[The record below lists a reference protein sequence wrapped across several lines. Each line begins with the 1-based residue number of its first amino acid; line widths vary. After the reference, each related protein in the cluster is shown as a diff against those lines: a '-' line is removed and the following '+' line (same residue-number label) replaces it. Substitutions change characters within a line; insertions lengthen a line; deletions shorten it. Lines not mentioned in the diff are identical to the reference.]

1 VSKLLKLRKIGRR
14 PWIVR
19 FQIEI
24 CDTDGSVRSWVSS
37 HPVADLEDII
47 GVGDA
52 WAIVKA
58 ASSAKSDEDGGWIT
72 WDIGRTP
79 GE

>member
-1 VSKLLKLRKIGRR
+1 MRKMRSNGWRR
-14 PWIVR
+14 R
-19 FQIEI
+19 YEIEI
-24 CDTDGSVRSWVSS
+24 GNSDGSTRSWVSS
-37 HPVADLEDII
+37 HPVSDLEDVI

-58 ASSAKSDEDGGWIT
+58 ASSARDDQDGGWIT

-79 GE
+79 LP